1 MGAAGAAT
9 SESSPS
15 ILLCTGRSDR
25 CLRHTPR
32 QVQAGDQDSSCLPD
46 VTHSPLAEQRG
57 WHCHSVGSGLMVDPC
72 LWSVT
77 HSPLRL
83 AAGPATNSVGQ
94 GILPLCH
101 ISTGS
106 ASHSVGQGLTVTA
119 TPASGQWLTRS
130 SQGSPSWA
138 ITFPGRLSL
147 LCDYPSKATILL
159 GRHIF
164 ALPADYFWPHRRLE
178 VLQPMSTYFG
188 NTDLDIYQARCNMDA
203 TAVPATGK
211 GQG

>member
-1 MGAAGAAT
+1 MLPALSWQATSIAPASAVGAAGATT

-46 VTHSPLAEQRG
+46 VTHSPLAGQRG

-106 ASHSVGQGLTVTA
+106 ASHSVGQGLTVSICA
-119 TPASGQWLTRS
+119 GPCSKSHS
-130 SQGSPSWA
+130 S
-138 ITFPGRLSL
+138 LSL
-147 LCDYPSKATILL
+147 AA
-159 GRHIF
+159 G
-164 ALPADYFWPHRRLE
+164 
-178 VLQPMSTYFG
+178 
-188 NTDLDIYQARCNMDA
+188 
-203 TAVPATGK
+203 
-211 GQG
+211 